1 MLEPGSTTMP
11 LSESFVFRCCCSFSI
26 EEEEEKEKE
35 FLKPPDE
42 HRAAEGTIRWY
53 EVDVVAPS
61 ISLVVR
67 HILRKEEES
76 ARRIFTCKVKC
87 GDYCRVFSSVKVS
100 DTKKCDRSTNNNQ
113 FGAKSENSI
122 DENSP
127 SAVIFVRAAE
137 RVNALYLKII

>member
-26 EEEEEKEKE
+26 EEEEKE
-35 FLKPPDE
+35 FLKPPDK

-87 GDYCRVFSSVKVS
+87 GDFIVFVLCQFVLCVFFFCQSRER
-100 DTKKCDRSTNNNQ
+100 DAKKRDRSQTTNT
-113 FGAKSENSI
+113 FGTKS
-122 DENSP
+122 DEN
-127 SAVIFVRAAE
+127 
-137 RVNALYLKII
+137 

>member
-87 GDYCRVFSSVKVS
+87 GDFIVFVLCQFVLCVFFFCQSRER
-100 DTKKCDRSTNNNQ
+100 DAKKRDRSQTTNT
-113 FGAKSENSI
+113 FGTKS
-122 DENSP
+122 DEN
-127 SAVIFVRAAE
+127 
-137 RVNALYLKII
+137 

>member
-26 EEEEEKEKE
+26 EEEEKE
-35 FLKPPDE
+35 FLKPPDK

-53 EVDVVAPS
+53 EVDVVVAAS

-76 ARRIFTCKVKC
+76 ARRIFTCKV
-87 GDYCRVFSSVKVS
+87 SSVVIIVVCFLQS
-100 DTKKCDRSTNNNQ
+100 EFLIPKKCDRSTNNYSLEQ
-113 FGAKSENSI
+113 KVKLQSTKI
-122 DENSP
+122 HP
-127 SAVIFVRAAE
+127 HSAVIFVRAAE
-137 RVNALYLKII
+137 RENALYLKII

>member
-26 EEEEEKEKE
+26 EEEENE
-35 FLKPPDE
+35 FLKPPDK

-67 HILRKEEES
+67 RILRKEEES

-87 GDYCRVFSSVKVS
+87 GDYFDFVLVCQFVFCVRKL
-100 DTKKCDRSTNNNQ
+100 T
-113 FGAKSENSI
+113 SI

-137 RVNALYLKII
+137 RENALYLKII